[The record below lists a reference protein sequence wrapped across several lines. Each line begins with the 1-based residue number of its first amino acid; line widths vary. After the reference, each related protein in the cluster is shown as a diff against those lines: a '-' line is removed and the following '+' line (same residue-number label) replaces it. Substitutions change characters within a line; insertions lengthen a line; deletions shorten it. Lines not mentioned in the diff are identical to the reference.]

1 MRGTRALAAVAATM
15 AAASLLAACV
25 TSPPPGMP
33 GAAARQRLD
42 LSPVD
47 LARPPAYGAAVAAL
61 ETPGSAG
68 VQPRPDPETALP
80 PREMPSEPAPAATG
94 PLRISVEQAVL
105 QALRNNRALGVQQ
118 LEPSITETFEDIER
132 AVFDPLLFVEMERGR
147 VRRTETDPN
156 SRGPGAIT
164 TDDIT
169 ATAGLA
175 QTLPTG
181 TDLELSVSR
190 DGNWGNN
197 SRRQDEVRGGV
208 TLTQALLRGADI
220 EANLA
225 RIHQV
230 EIDTL
235 SSVYELRG
243 FTEALIADVEF
254 AYWDLV
260 LAQRRIEIFQNGLAV
275 ARQRLEETGRRV
287 QVGQLPETELAATRA
302 EAALREQDL
311 IDARSTMA
319 KARLRLLQRLN
330 PLSAEGWDRA
340 VEATEE
346 PPIAAIPEDSVED
359 RVALAVDLR
368 PELNQARL
376 DIERDRLEVV
386 RTRNGLLPR
395 LDLFMTLGKSG
406 YAASFGEAGR
416 DIDGPSY
423 DISAGM
429 RFEIPVGNRQAR
441 ALHRGALLSREQ
453 SLRSLENLA
462 QLVSL
467 DVRTAHLEMLRARE
481 QIGASAATRTLQEE
495 VLRAEQAKFGVG
507 TSTAFAVAQAQR
519 DLLQSQIDEVGAI
532 IAYRKALIDLYRLE
546 GSLLKRRGIEA
557 PGDERLTLTR
567 L

>member
-1 MRGTRALAAVAATM
+1 MTPGGIAGIATAIATAAVLMGCIA
-15 AAASLLAACV
+15 
-25 TSPPPGMP
+25 SPPPGMP
-33 GAAARQRLD
+33 GVAARQRLD
-42 LSPVD
+42 LTPVD
-47 LARPPAYGAAVAAL
+47 LARPPSYGAAASALAA
-61 ETPGSAG
+61 PGSPG
-68 VQPRPDPETALP
+68 IEPRPDPETALP
-80 PREMPSEPAPAATG
+80 SRLGTDAPEPAASG
-94 PLRISVEQAVL
+94 PLAISVEQAVL
-105 QALRNNRALGVQQ
+105 LALRHNRALGVQQ
-118 LEPSITETFEDIER
+118 LEPSIAETFEDIER
-132 AVFDPLLFVEMERGR
+132 AVFDPTLFVEMERGR
-147 VRRTETDPN
+147 VRRTETDST
-156 SRGPGAIT
+156 SRGPSVVT
-164 TDDIT
+164 SNDVT
-169 ATAGLA
+169 ATAGMT

-190 DGNWGNN
+190 DGSWGN
-197 SRRQDEVRGGV
+197 SGRRQDEVRGGV
-208 TLTQALLRGADI
+208 TLTQALLRGASI

-243 FTEALIADVEF
+243 FTEALIANVEF

-275 ARQRLEETGRRV
+275 ARQRLDETSRRV
-287 QVGQLPETELAATRA
+287 QVGQLAETELAATRA

-319 KARLRLLQRLN
+319 KARLHLLQLMN
-330 PLSAEGWDRA
+330 PSSAEGWERA
-340 VEATEE
+340 IVATEE
-346 PPIAAIPEDSVED
+346 PHVTSIPEDTVED
-359 RVALAVDLR
+359 RVALALDLR

-376 DIERDRLEVV
+376 DVERDRLEVV

-406 YAASFGEAGR
+406 YAASFGDAR
-416 DIDGPSY
+416 SDIGGPSY
-423 DISAGM
+423 DVSAGM
-429 RFEIPVGNRQAR
+429 RFEIPVGNRQAS

-467 DVRTAHLEMLRARE
+467 DVRTAYLEMLRARD
-481 QIGASAATRTLQEE
+481 QIGASTATRALQEE
-495 VLRAEQAKFGVG
+495 VLRAEQAKFNVG
-507 TSTAFAVAQAQR
+507 SSTAFSVAQAQR

-532 IAYRKALIDLYRLE
+532 VAYRKALIDLYRLE

-557 PGDERLTLTR
+557 PGGEKLELSRF
-567 L
+567 